1 MKRQMNMNTLL
12 LVTGISA
19 LLTTTG
25 CLVSEGGWHGHG
37 RGHARFESHSE
48 VIVGPPA
55 VVVRV
60 PVVEVRPPAIIVH

>member
-1 MKRQMNMNTLL
+1 MKTILL
-12 LVTGISA
+12 SAGIFT

-37 RGHARFESHSE
+37 RGHGRFESRSE
-48 VIVGPPA
+48 VIVGAPA

>member
-1 MKRQMNMNTLL
+1 MKNLL
-12 LVTGISA
+12 LLTSVIT

-25 CLVSEGGWHGHG
+25 CLVSEGGGHGHYRGHG
-37 RGHARFESHSE
+37 RYESHSA